1 MKIKKISE
9 INTLDLANFCSVNL
23 GGNVYNWSKRLN
35 LWKNIDGGCLVFVS
49 DSEIVAFIGLLSLPN
64 SLFKTTTSIVNKSKG
79 KHGLIFLK
87 HLIDTCKAAD
97 IANTANIQSSKLL
110 SKFFKY
116 KHTRFIKIPFEVT
129 PYPINYYKD
138 CNPFFNNKYIVSK
151 KFNNIYVF
159 SKGKVLN
166 ELIAVFSDKKRV
178 FIFPFFNFKLIFSR
192 YMKSKGLV
200 LKNNGL
206 IFTNNKRYHCGEEL
220 F

>member
-1 MKIKKISE
+1 MKVKKISE
-9 INTLDLANFCSVNL
+9 INTLDLAKFCSANL

-35 LWKNIDGGCLVFVS
+35 LWKNIDGGCLVFIS
-49 DSEIVAFIGLLSLPN
+49 DSEIVAFIGLLSLPK

-79 KHGLIFLK
+79 KDGLIFLK
-87 HLIDTCKAAD
+87 HLINTCKAAD

-129 PYPINYYKD
+129 PYPINYYND
-138 CNPFFNNKYIVSK
+138 CYPFFNTKYTVSK
-151 KFNNIYVF
+151 KFDNIYVY

-166 ELIAVFSDKKRV
+166 ELIAVFSNKKKV
-178 FIFPFFNFKLIFSR
+178 YIFPFYNFKLIFSR
-192 YMKSKGLV
+192 YLKSKGLV
-200 LKNNGL
+200 LKNNG
-206 IFTNNKRYHCGEEL
+206 IKFTNHKRYHFGEEL